1 MLLLQVLDG
10 RKATGGK
17 LEVRVKI
24 REPLGGVQ
32 LQSVTEKWLVIDPL
46 TPSPEKERKRE
57 KEREQE
63 KSKEKER
70 VRDHNWWY
78 FYYTQNVILCI
89 MTETHKTFSFQQAPS
104 PRSKPQNDHDRN
116 FKPR

>member
-1 MLLLQVLDG
+1 MIHTDSHSGVTFTQAPASHEAVLLFQVLDG

-46 TPSPEKERKRE
+46 TPSPEKERKQDKN
-57 KEREQE
+57 KERE
-63 KSKEKER
+63 R
-70 VRDHNWWY
+70 V
-78 FYYTQNVILCI
+78 
-89 MTETHKTFSFQQAPS
+89 
-104 PRSKPQNDHDRN
+104 
-116 FKPR
+116 